1 MVWNAISQYNKIGER
16 GMIKKGVVVALR
28 KIVGREDILT
38 KKEDLASYAYD
49 GTSSWSH
56 EPDVVVFPTSTNEV
70 SEILR
75 LANKERTPVTPR
87 GGGTNVSGG
96 SVPIKGGIVLCTTKM
111 NKILKIDKENMTAT
125 VEPGV
130 VLMDFNAALAKE
142 GLFFPPDPQS
152 FLGATL
158 GGVIGENAGGPACV
172 KYGVTKQ
179 YVLGLE
185 VVLPTGD
192 VMNVG
197 SLTMKNVQG
206 YDLTMLFT
214 GSEGT
219 LGVITKAYLLL
230 KPMPPAKK
238 TLMAVFND
246 VAVAGENVY
255 RVLSSGVVPGK
266 IELLDNWVINSIER
280 LAPMGLPKDADA
292 VLIFEV
298 DGIPEAVE
306 KEAKQVE
313 DVCRKHG
320 AIDVRVANDQAEADR
335 YWAARRAGFAA
346 VFGAAPT
353 VMAEDVTVPRTKIP
367 DFIRK
372 VKELCQSR
380 GIEYNIIGH
389 AGDGNLHPALLTDV
403 KDKKGFEKAEET
415 MEEIIAYAVKLGG
428 VISGEHGIGLEKKR
442 FLKIAMDPL
451 AIEMMKGIKRIVDP
465 HNILNPGKIWE

>member
-1 MVWNAISQYNKIGER
+1 
-16 GMIKKGVVVALR
+16 MIKKGIIDGLR
-28 KIVGREDILT
+28 RIVGKDDVLT

-49 GTSSWSH
+49 GTSSWVH
-56 EPDVVVFPTSTNEV
+56 EPDVVVFPTSTKEV
-70 SEILR
+70 AAILK
-75 LANKERTPVTPR
+75 LANKERVPVTPR

-111 NKILKIDKENMTAT
+111 NKIVKIDKENMTAT

-130 VLMDFNAALAKE
+130 VLMDLNVALAKE
-142 GLFFPPDPQS
+142 KLFFPPDPQS
-152 FLGATL
+152 FFGATL

-219 LGVITKAYLLL
+219 LGVITKAFLLL

-238 TLMAVFND
+238 TLLAVYDD

-255 RVLSSGVVPGK
+255 RVLSSGVIPGK

-313 DVCRKHG
+313 EICRKYG
-320 AIDVRVANDQAEADR
+320 ATDVRVAKDQAEADQ

-353 VMAEDVTVPRTKIP
+353 VMAEDVAVPRTKIP

-372 VKELCQSR
+372 VKTLCTSR
-380 GIEYNIIGH
+380 GLEYNIIGH
-389 AGDGNLHPALLTDV
+389 AGDGNLHPAILTDI
-403 KDKKGFEKAEET
+403 KDKKNFEKAEKT
-415 MEEIIAYAVKLGG
+415 MEEIIAYAVEVGG
-428 VISGEHGIGLEKKR
+428 VVSGEHGIGLEKRK
-442 FLKIAMDPL
+442 FLKTAMDPM
-451 AIEMMKGIKRIVDP
+451 AIKMMKGIKRIVDP
-465 HNILNPGKIWE
+465 NNILNPGKIWE